1 MTKERLGKY
10 IQEYSVK
17 NKTDLGYPVYS
28 VTNSKGFCTEYFNK
42 DVSGADKTTYKIV
55 PRGFFAYNPSRIN
68 VGSIDWQNCEDN
80 VIVSPLYVVF
90 KCSDGLN
97 QDYLK
102 YYLKSDCGKRQI
114 NARVSGAV
122 RNNLKFSVL
131 SNFELEI
138 GSIENQQTAVK
149 LLKKIEDALN
159 HEIEQLRLCEE
170 LVKSQYI
177 EMFESGQSFPRQSLV
192 ELCLDSDDIKCG
204 PFGTQLKQSEYRSE
218 GVAVWGI
225 PQINTAFESKPDV
238 FVTEEKAASL
248 ESYSIQSGDIAVS
261 RKGNVGKCAV
271 FPTGFDKGIIA
282 SDVVRIRLNK
292 DLVHPVF
299 MQYQLHNS
307 FMVKK
312 QILDVSSGA
321 IMAGIN
327 VTKLK
332 NIKVCVPQLSLQKDF
347 LLVVEQSDKL
357 RKESQ
362 KRINLYKELLSKKT
376 DELFNGESA

>member
-17 NKTDLGYPVYS
+17 NKKDLGYPVYS

-42 DVSGADKTTYKIV
+42 DVSGANKTTYKIV

-138 GSIENQQTAVK
+138 GSIEKQQTVVK
-149 LLKKIEDALN
+149 VLKKIEEALD
-159 HEIEQLRLCEE
+159 HEIEQLRLYDE
-170 LVKSQYI
+170 LVKSRFI
-177 EMFESGQSFPRQSLV
+177 EMFGTVANPKYEVSTLGQECRFKSGTTMPVDVELETGDFIYAKVSDMNLDGNEIELTHSKKYLSKDSAKNTWLPVGTVIFPKRGAAIFTNKKRILV
-192 ELCLDSDDIKCG
+192 ENSCVDLNIMGVIPGERLASKYLYSFFQSID
-204 PFGTQLKQSEYRSE
+204 LKGIADNS
-218 GVAVWGI
+218 GI
-225 PQINTAFESKPDV
+225 PQINNKHLFPLKIVVPPMSVQNAFIRFQEQVDK
-238 FVTEEKAASL
+238 
-248 ESYSIQSGDIAVS
+248 S
-261 RKGNVGKCAV
+261 RME
-271 FPTGFDKGIIA
+271 T
-282 SDVVRIRLNK
+282 
-292 DLVHPVF
+292 
-299 MQYQLHNS
+299 
-307 FMVKK
+307 
-312 QILDVSSGA
+312 
-321 IMAGIN
+321 
-327 VTKLK
+327 
-332 NIKVCVPQLSLQKDF
+332 
-347 LLVVEQSDKL
+347 
-357 RKESQ
+357 Q